1 MFLLEGETNVDS
13 QSPQAETETPLE
25 TKDGPSE
32 DAEGGKILDPVQAC
46 RTEKRTLSER
56 MRGQKK
62 KVQLALAGFVL
73 MSTLGSSFSGTQRAE
88 AGEKRPEGTRAEER
102 KDVIDQKA
110 QDLLREV
117 IKAHKESKEIYAAK
131 KSGAKAGFK
140 SFIELQGPQ
149 GVEALKRSL
158 QDPQIAND
166 LKGPGRD
173 ALLEI
178 LQQYS
183 PRK

>member
-1 MFLLEGETNVDS
+1 
-13 QSPQAETETPLE
+13 
-25 TKDGPSE
+25 
-32 DAEGGKILDPVQAC
+32 
-46 RTEKRTLSER
+46 

-73 MSTLGSSFSGTQRAE
+73 MSTLGSSFLGAQRAE
-88 AGEKRPEGTRAEER
+88 AGEKKPEGTKAEER
-102 KDVIDQKA
+102 MDVIDRQA
-110 QDLLREV
+110 QNILREV
-117 IKAHKESKEIYAAK
+117 IKAHQTSKEIYAAK
-131 KSGAKAGFK
+131 KLGAKAGFK

-149 GVEALKRSL
+149 AVEALKGAL

-166 LKGPGRD
+166 LKWPARD

-183 PRK
+183 PHK